1 MQMRDYAKERQKNRE
16 LVNRLQGR

>member
-1 MQMRDYAKERQKNRE
+1 MQTRDYAKERQKNRE